1 MGLYFVRNINLVQTF
16 LHLANL
22 SIMANELVIWD
33 DKKTLEIKKLYAPDL
48 TNNEFQI
55 FCEIGKSTWL
65 NPFLREIW
73 AVKYGSTPASIF
85 IGRDGYRKSAQASPL
100 YDWHSSE
107 DIRENDTFSIKDGEV
122 IHNMNMKDRG
132 KLVWAYALAQRKGAT
147 RPNYTRVDLVE
158 YNTGKSVWATK
169 PSTMIKK
176 VAEAQVL
183 RMTFQDLFAGTYD
196 ESEEWETKEDKKEKT
211 APRKVIDVT
220 PDEPEVEIQ
229 EVDQDALYENY
240 LSLLDGAS
248 TIAELWEIWKQI
260 KSEAD
265 SLGRVYIDDL
275 TDRVKSIKSD
285 LTQAP
290 KTPIVETTPVV
301 PTAPTP
307 DPVVPPV
314 VDTPTP
320 IVVPAPVNLDSFNAY
335 ITRIKASTT
344 VAEINTVMVEI
355 DSALTSQTI
364 SLQQYGVLI
373 SNKDI
378 MMNKIPK

>member
-1 MGLYFVRNINLVQTF
+1 M
-16 LHLANL
+16 
-22 SIMANELVIWD
+22 SNEQIVVWNDNKLQD
-33 DKKTLEIKKLYAPDL
+33 IKKLYAPDL

-55 FCEIGKSTWL
+55 FTEIWKATWL

-73 AVKYGSTPASIF
+73 AVKYGSAPASIF

-107 DIRENDTFSIKDGEV
+107 DIRENDTFTIKDGEV

-248 TIAELWEIWKQI
+248 TVAELWEIWKQI

-290 KTPIVETTPVV
+290 QTPIVETTPVV
-301 PTAPTP
+301 DPIVPTP
-307 DPVVPPV
+307 IPTVPPVVETPAPIVVPPV
-314 VDTPTP
+314 
-320 IVVPAPVNLDSFNAY
+320 PAPADLDSFNAY
-335 ITRIKASTT
+335 ITRIKACTT
-344 VAEINTVMVEI
+344 IDQINTVMVEI
-355 DSALTSQTI
+355 DSALASQTI
-364 SLQQYGVLI
+364 SLQQHGVLM
-373 SNKDI
+373 SHKGI